1 MLDMTDL
8 FMYLRYFKKVAY
20 LAALKAFTGLDFTG
34 RTENIETD
42 LNGYEGCYPLSTLLK
57 RLKITEKDS
66 IIDIGCG
73 KGLFLYYASRFQF
86 GRIDGLEYSEE
97 LIQTAKRN
105 ADLMSDQRIHI
116 YHQDAREYSDY
127 DGYNYFFI
135 NNPFDVGIME
145 SVIRKLK
152 ESYRLNERKMTVI
165 YQFPFWLDLFCAYG
179 FSIVYN
185 KFPDAILTFD
195 RNCAILVNRS
205 NKNAGGVSNED

>member
-1 MLDMTDL
+1 MLDLTDSL
-8 FMYLRYFKKVAY
+8 MYLRYFKKVAY

-34 RTENIETD
+34 RTENVEAG
-42 LNGYEGCYPLSTLLK
+42 LNGYEGCYPLNALL
-57 RLKITEKDS
+57 RNLKITEVDS

-73 KGLFLYYASRFQF
+73 KGLFLYYALRFQF

-97 LIQTAKRN
+97 LVHTAKRN
-105 ADLMSDQRIHI
+105 AGLMSDHRLHI

-127 DGYNYFFI
+127 DRYNYFFI
-135 NNPFDVGIME
+135 NNPFDAEIME

-152 ESYRLNERKMTVI
+152 KSYLSNKRKITVI
-165 YQFPFWLDLFCAYG
+165 YQFPFRLDLFCAHG

-195 RNCAILVNRS
+195 QSCATLNKS
-205 NKNAGGVSNED
+205 N